1 MTSYRWSPLEEKG
14 PPPEPGKRRVRS
26 MRLNKVLVQ
35 HVGITVLASLL
46 LVGAFGAA
54 GMAPRPLW
62 FVAAALAIGFGSL
75 AIRLIAPQVLET
87 SWPTRH
93 DEQLAA
99 MRARSNDNRTQFIAT
114 WLQESS
120 RERRAGEG
128 SQTFVRRVR
137 PLLLELTTD
146 RLVHRHGVDPDAR
159 AGPRPRDHRR
169 PALGPD
175 HRRRETYRVPR
186 RDRVR
191 DPHHREPVRNCD

>member
-26 MRLNKVLVQ
+26 MRPNKVLVQ

-75 AIRLIAPQVLET
+75 AIRLIAPEVLET

-128 SQTFVRRVR
+128 SQTFARRVR

-146 RLVHRHGVDPDAR
+146 RLVHRHGVDPTLEPDRAR
-159 AGPRPRDHRR
+159 AITG
-169 PALGPD
+169 
-175 HRRRETYRVPR
+175 
-186 RDRVR
+186 DRLWGLITGDEKR
-191 DPHHREPVRNCD
+191 TASLDEIEYAIHTIENL

>member
-14 PPPEPGKRRVRS
+14 PPPEPGKKRRVGS
-26 MRLNKVLVQ
+26 MRLNRTLVQ
-35 HVGITVLASLL
+35 HVVIAVLASLL
-46 LVGAFGAA
+46 LVAVFGAA

-62 FVAAALAIGFGSL
+62 FVAAALAIGVGTL

-99 MRARSNDNRTQFIAT
+99 LRTRSNDNRTQFIAT

-146 RLVHRHGVDPDAR
+146 RLVHRHGVDPEAEPDRAR
-159 AGPRPRDHRR
+159 AITGERLWSLITGDEKRTASLDEIEDAIHTIEN
-169 PALGPD
+169 L
-175 HRRRETYRVPR
+175 
-186 RDRVR
+186 
-191 DPHHREPVRNCD
+191 

>member
-14 PPPEPGKRRVRS
+14 PPPEPAKRRRS
-26 MRLNKVLVQ
+26 MRLNKVILR

-75 AIRLIAPQVLET
+75 AIRLIAPEVLET

-93 DEQLAA
+93 DEHLAA
-99 MRARSNDNRTQFIAT
+99 LRTRSNDNRTQFIAT
-114 WLQESS
+114 WLQESG

-128 SQTFVRRVR
+128 SQTFVRRIR

-146 RLVHRHGVDPDAR
+146 RLVHRHGVDPALEPDQAR
-159 AGPRPRDHRR
+159 AITG
-169 PALGPD
+169 
-175 HRRRETYRVPR
+175 
-186 RDRVR
+186 DRLWGLITGDEKR
-191 DPHHREPVRNCD
+191 TASLDEIEYAIHTIENL

>member
-14 PPPEPGKRRVRS
+14 PPPEPGKRRVGS

-46 LVGAFGAA
+46 LVGVFGAA

-75 AIRLIAPQVLET
+75 AIRLIAPEVLET

-120 RERRAGEG
+120 RERRVGEG

-146 RLVHRHGVDPDAR
+146 RLVHRHGVDPTLEPDRAR
-159 AGPRPRDHRR
+159 AITG
-169 PALGPD
+169 
-175 HRRRETYRVPR
+175 
-186 RDRVR
+186 DRLWGLITGDEKR
-191 DPHHREPVRNCD
+191 TASFDEIEYAIHTIENL